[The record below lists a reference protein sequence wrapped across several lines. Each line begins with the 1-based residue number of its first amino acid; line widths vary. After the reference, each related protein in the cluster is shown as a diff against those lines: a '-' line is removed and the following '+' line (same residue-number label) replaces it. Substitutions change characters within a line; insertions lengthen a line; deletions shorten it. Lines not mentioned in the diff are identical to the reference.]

1 MSRTADDFR
10 ADIAKRK
17 PPPAYDN
24 APEGGA
30 FSMAENV
37 EIEAGRTA
45 YASIK
50 KTFDLWIAIGRA
62 VVVLRA
68 KADRI
73 GKRTAFA
80 RLMDQQGLSMQA
92 ATSTRLLKIMAKLP
106 AVVAWHEELSERRKF
121 DWCSPNAIFKHC
133 PEFKKAE
140 VDPADKELSPME
152 KLKQE
157 IVTLSEE
164 NKRMK
169 DNGDD
174 QRFDPKDTA
183 KDIAT
188 TIVGMFTPS
197 KARSI
202 ANAILAMLKEREAA

>member
-1 MSRTADDFR
+1 MSRTATM
-10 ADIAKRK
+10 
-17 PPPAYDN
+17 PTYHN

-30 FSMAENV
+30 FSLAENV

-73 GKRTAFA
+73 GKRSAFA
-80 RLMDQQGLSMQA
+80 RLMDEQGLSMQA

-106 AVVAWHEELSERRKF
+106 EVVAWHEALSERRKF
-121 DWCSPNAIFKHC
+121 DWCSPNAIFKQC
-133 PEFKKAE
+133 PIFKKDE
-140 VDPADKELSPME
+140 VHPADKPLSAME
-152 KLKQE
+152 QLRQTV
-157 IVTLSEE
+157 VTLEEE
-164 NKRMK
+164 NKKFKERGE
-169 DNGDD
+169 DH
-174 QRFDPKDTA
+174 RFDAKDTA

-202 ANAILAMLKEREAA
+202 ANAIIAMLKERE